1 MEARMPKMS
10 DASMILSG
18 TLVSVRRY
26 ATVYGGG
33 TRSHVSVWTKERYE
47 VWVRQDSGAEAQITI
62 QSKLFPART
71 GHQVTLLIDRGEVL
85 GLINWTTRKRV
96 NYLRTDVIGAFRRVD
111 LVAVTLLAIAAAML
125 GGHDSLPELAILVML
140 YVQTV
145 LFIRAR
151 RTDARMN
158 ELMEQHPRTGAGS
171 GR

>member
-1 MEARMPKMS
+1 MPKMS
-10 DASMILSG
+10 DALPTTLSG
-18 TLVSVRRY
+18 KLVSVRRY
-26 ATVYGGG
+26 ASVHGGG

-47 VWVRQDSGAEAQITI
+47 VWVRQGNGAEAQITI
-62 QSKLFPART
+62 RSKLFPART
-71 GHQVTLLIDRGEVL
+71 GHHVTLIIDRGEQVL

-111 LVAVTLLAIAAAML
+111 LVAVTLLATATAML
-125 GGHDSLPELAILVML
+125 WGHDGLPELAILVML

-158 ELMEQHPRTGAGS
+158 ELMEQHPRTRAGC

>member
-1 MEARMPKMS
+1 MKLRGAAIACSPTIRNQWRRP
-10 DASMILSG
+10 LSG
-18 TLVSVRRY
+18 KLGGDAERLRY
-26 ATVYGGG
+26 
-33 TRSHVSVWTKERYE
+33 
-47 VWVRQDSGAEAQITI
+47 
-62 QSKLFPART
+62 
-71 GHQVTLLIDRGEVL
+71 GEVL

-111 LVAVTLLAIAAAML
+111 LVAVTLLAIATAML
-125 GGHDSLPELAILVML
+125 WGHDGLPELAILVML

-158 ELMEQHPRTGAGS
+158 ELMEQHPRTRAGC